1 MRLNKNIKVSN
12 QYNMNGK
19 RQKAFKYLA
28 IADKI
33 TRKMITEPIMLWFG
47 AFSPIPSFIGCYT
60 SENRCITIYSV
71 VK

>member
-19 RQKAFKYLA
+19 RQKTFKYLA

-33 TRKMITEPIMLWFG
+33 TRKMITEPIML
-47 AFSPIPSFIGCYT
+47 
-60 SENRCITIYSV
+60 
-71 VK
+71 